1 MPMLHNSGSTF
12 DTDNA
17 SHFYS
22 PGYQQLQTNKMASV
36 GVDPSTGK
44 DTVFYSF
51 DDTAGLPAG
60 AEVFNFT
67 NVDGFSLNAG
77 YDYEM
82 ILEGDFEL
90 VQLYNN
96 YDPNQTYDVVF
107 YRCNIN
113 AFNTPINLI
122 EIARFPSNTTGGDLT
137 FRKYRGI
144 NMDYETTRNN
154 FIWTIE
160 NVSLDSVNYSV
171 AGVFGNWGA
180 YVIEARREITGNV

>member
-1 MPMLHNSGSTF
+1 MYAMPLLHSGEQF
-12 DTDNA
+12 NTDNA

-22 PGYQQLQTNKMASV
+22 PGSQTLITNKMSGS

-77 YDYEM
+77 YDYEI
-82 ILEGDFEL
+82 ILEGNFEL
-90 VQLYNN
+90 LQLYNN
-96 YDPNQTYDVVF
+96 YDPNQTYDVSF
-107 YRCNIN
+107 YRCNITSG
-113 AFNTPINLI
+113 AQTPINAL
-122 EIARFPSNTTGGDLT
+122 EIARFSSKPTGGDLT
-137 FRKYRGI
+137 FRKYIGI

-154 FIWTIE
+154 FVWTLD
-160 NVSLDSVNYSV
+160 NVSYNNVDYSAAAV
-171 AGVFGNWGA
+171 QGTWRA
-180 YVIEARREITGNV
+180 YIIEARREIV